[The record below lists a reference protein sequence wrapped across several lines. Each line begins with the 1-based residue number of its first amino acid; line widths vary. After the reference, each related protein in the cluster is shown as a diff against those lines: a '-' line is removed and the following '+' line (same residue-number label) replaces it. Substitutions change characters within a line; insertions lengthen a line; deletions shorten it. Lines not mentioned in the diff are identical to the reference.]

1 MPSPQ
6 RSRSAA
12 AAAIPDQTSVTVSQP
27 EQLPD
32 SEHSIISELEDAVRG
47 GSSEKRVH
55 TLRQVTNLFLHD
67 GERLSE
73 EQIKVFDNVLCML
86 VSRVETR
93 ARAELS
99 KHLAPVDYA
108 PVDVIQ
114 RLARDDEISVA
125 ESVLMHSTRLS
136 EHTLVEVASTKGQDH
151 LMAISS
157 RPHLT
162 EAVTDIIVDRGERRV
177 IRKLANN
184 QTARFSETGYSGMM
198 AHAED
203 DDELTEIIGLRVDLP
218 NKHLRDLL
226 RRATDS
232 VRTKLMA
239 SAPPALQKE
248 IKKVL
253 KTISDVARSDGGLV
267 GRDFTLAEEAVKR
280 MKGLNELNDTAI
292 AFFDETRRFG
302 EVAAALG
309 MLNNVPTE
317 MMAKVLEGPRTD
329 IVLIPCRAA
338 GLIWPAVA
346 KILTHRPIKHAIDSE
361 TLKLAERDYT
371 RLSLDTAQRT
381 LRFWMVHNKVEK

>member
-1 MPSPQ
+1 M
-6 RSRSAA
+6 
-12 AAAIPDQTSVTVSQP
+12 SQP

-267 GRDFTLAEEAVKR
+267 GRDFTLAEE
-280 MKGLNELNDTAI
+280 
-292 AFFDETRRFG
+292 
-302 EVAAALG
+302 
-309 MLNNVPTE
+309 
-317 MMAKVLEGPRTD
+317 
-329 IVLIPCRAA
+329 
-338 GLIWPAVA
+338 
-346 KILTHRPIKHAIDSE
+346 
-361 TLKLAERDYT
+361 
-371 RLSLDTAQRT
+371 
-381 LRFWMVHNKVEK
+381 

>member
-1 MPSPQ
+1 M
-6 RSRSAA
+6 
-12 AAAIPDQTSVTVSQP
+12 TVHQP
-27 EQLPD
+27 EQLPP
-32 SEHSIISELEDAVRG
+32 SEHSIITELEAAVRG
-47 GSSEKRVH
+47 GSSEKRVN

-73 EQIKVFDNVLCML
+73 DQIKVFDNVLCML

-136 EHTLVEVASTKGQDH
+136 EHTLVEVAATKGQDH
-151 LMAISS
+151 LMAISG
-157 RPHLT
+157 RQHLT

-218 NKHLRDLL
+218 DKHLRDLL
-226 RRATDS
+226 RRATDA
-232 VRTKLMA
+232 VRAKLMS
-239 SAPPALQKE
+239 SAPPALQRE

-253 KTISDVARSDGGLV
+253 KAIADVARSDGGLL

-280 MKGLNELNDTAI
+280 MKGLNELNDPAI
-292 AFFDETRRFG
+292 GHFAETRRFG

-309 MLNNVPTE
+309 LLNNVPTE

-338 GLIWPAVA
+338 SLSWSAVE
-346 KILTHRPIKHAIDSE
+346 KILVHRPIKHAIDTD
-361 TLKLAERDYT
+361 TLKLAERDYG

-381 LRFWMVHNKVEK
+381 LRFWMVHNRVEK

>member
-1 MPSPQ
+1 MHQS
-6 RSRSAA
+6 
-12 AAAIPDQTSVTVSQP
+12 
-27 EQLPD
+27 EQLPQPD
-32 SEHSIISELEDAVRG
+32 RSIISELEDAVRS

-73 EQIKVFDNVLCML
+73 EQIKVFDDVLCML

-93 ARAELS
+93 ARSELS
-99 KHLAPVDYA
+99 KHLAPVDHA
-108 PVDVIQ
+108 PVEVIQ
-114 RLARDDEISVA
+114 RLARDEEISVA

-136 EHTLVEVASTKGQDH
+136 EHTLVEVAATKGQDH

-162 EAVTDIIVDRGERRV
+162 EAITDIIVDRGERRV

-184 QTARFSETGYSGMM
+184 QTARFSETGYTGMV

-218 NKHLRDLL
+218 NRHLRDLL
-226 RRATDS
+226 RRATDA
-232 VRTKLMA
+232 VRAKMMA
-239 SAPPALQKE
+239 SAPPVLQQE
-248 IKKVL
+248 IKKVI
-253 KTISDVARSDGGLV
+253 KSIADVARTDGGLV

-280 MKGLNELNDTAI
+280 MKGLNELNDPAI
-292 AFFDETRRFG
+292 SFFAETRRFS

-309 MLNNVPTE
+309 LLNNLPTE

-338 GLIWPAVA
+338 GLPWSVVA
-346 KILTHRPIKHAIDSE
+346 KILTHRPIKHGIDSD
-361 TLKLAERDYT
+361 TLKLAERDYA
-371 RLSLDTAQRT
+371 RLSHDTAQRT
-381 LRFWMVHNKVEK
+381 LRFWMVHNRVEK

>member
-1 MPSPQ
+1 
-6 RSRSAA
+6 
-12 AAAIPDQTSVTVSQP
+12 VHQP
-27 EQLPD
+27 EQLPP
-32 SEHSIISELEDAVRG
+32 SEHSIITELEAAVRG
-47 GSSEKRVH
+47 GSSEKRVN

-73 EQIKVFDNVLCML
+73 DQIKVFDNVLCML
-86 VSRVETR
+86 VARVETR

-108 PVDVIQ
+108 PVELIQ
-114 RLARDDEISVA
+114 QLARDDEISVA
-125 ESVLMHSTRLS
+125 ENVLMHSTRLT
-136 EHTLVEVASTKGQDH
+136 EHTLVEVATTKGQDH

-203 DDELTEIIGLRVDLP
+203 DDELAEIIGLRVDLP
-218 NKHLRDLL
+218 SKHLRDLL
-226 RRATDS
+226 RRATES
-232 VRTKLMA
+232 VRAKLMA

-253 KTISDVARSDGGLV
+253 KTIADVARSDGGLV

-280 MKGLNELNDTAI
+280 MKGLNELNDPAI
-292 AFFDETRRFG
+292 AFFAETRRFG

-309 MLNNVPTE
+309 LLNNVPTE

-338 GLIWPAVA
+338 GLAWSVVA
-346 KILTHRPIKHAIDSE
+346 KILTHRPIKHAIDTD
-361 TLKLAERDYT
+361 TLKLAERDYAK
-371 RLSLDTAQRT
+371 LSLDTAQRT
-381 LRFWMVHNKVEK
+381 LRFWMVHNRVEK